1 MSFFD
6 KIFKKNVEE
15 PTLTPFKATISDIKV
30 FDDVYVRINGDVL
43 SGWVTERNGNKIIVL
58 CENKDKTIFETDFT
72 IKRPLDRD
80 YIDEENKVLYLNK
93 EAIEK

>member
-15 PTLTPFKATISDIKV
+15 PTLTPSKAFISDIKV

-43 SGWVTERNGNKIIVL
+43 SGWVTERNGNKIVVL

>member
-15 PTLTPFKATISDIKV
+15 HTLTLSKATISDIKV
-30 FDDVYVRINGDVL
+30 FDDVYVKINGDIL
-43 SGWVTERNGNKIIVL
+43 SGWVTERNGNKIMVL
-58 CENKDKTIFETDFT
+58 CENKDKTIFETSFT

-80 YIDEENKVLYLNK
+80 YINEENKVLYLNK
-93 EAIEK
+93 ETIEK

>member
-15 PTLTPFKATISDIKV
+15 PILTTYKATISDIKV
-30 FDDVYVRINGDVL
+30 FDDVYVRINGDIL
-43 SGWVTERNGNKIIVL
+43 SGWVTERNGNKIMVL
-58 CENKDKTIFETDFT
+58 CENKDKTIFETSFT

-93 EAIEK
+93 ETIF